1 MRGLPAQVSDIFI
14 SLQAGQRPL
23 NVLLQ
28 QGSQLKDMFGGIG
41 PAARALGSSLL
52 GLVNPYTVAA
62 AAVIGLAAAFVAA
75 EKDQAAFANA
85 LITTGGYAGKTTTQL
100 QAMVG
105 AIAHTADS
113 TQGTAREAL
122 QKVAETGRFTG
133 EQFDLVVQAAA
144 HMEAATGQSIDDTI
158 KKFEEI
164 GKAPVDA
171 LLKLNETEHFLTQAQ
186 LDRVRALVDE
196 GNQQEAAAEA
206 ARIYAT
212 RLDDVATAAEAA
224 RPHLSQM
231 WKEAKEDASSAWEV
245 TKNFAEFLA
254 AASAN
259 VKK

>member
-1 MRGLPAQVSDIFI
+1 
-14 SLQAGQRPL
+14 
-23 NVLLQ
+23 
-28 QGSQLKDMFGGIG
+28 MFGGIG
-41 PAARALGSSLL
+41 PAAKALGSSLL
-52 GLVNPYTVAA
+52 GLINPYTVTAGAVAA
-62 AAVIGLAAAFVAA
+62 LGAAFVAA
-75 EKDQAAFANA
+75 ENDQAEFTRA
-85 LITTGGYAGKTTTQL
+85 LITTGGYAGKTATQL
-100 QAMVG
+100 EAMVG

-133 EQFDLVVQAAA
+133 EQFDLVAQAAA

-206 ARIYAT
+206 ARIYAN

-231 WKEAKEDASSAWEV
+231 WKEAKKEGSEALEKAKDYV
-245 TKNFAEFLA
+245 EFLA
-254 AASAN
+254 DAAAN
-259 VKK
+259 AQKQVPWYQRLGPIGGIRAAIAGL